1 MAQIKEFSSADLN
14 TISRFGGVSNTL
26 EKINGVAVTTP
37 AAGFLLDTYT
47 GAAAA
52 YSVRSLSSSYT
63 GPCMR
68 VRRNLASAGTGH
80 DDEADVAFD
89 TNGEIS
95 LDSAVSNFNPSGSS
109 ATTLGQF
116 LAASG
121 YTDVDS
127 LLPDT
132 ITATVSGW
140 YDQSGNGNNATQSTS
155 GSQPQIYNGTAVV
168 TVGGKAAMQ
177 FDGTDD
183 RFQLDVTATG
193 LNLDVANTSSF
204 HVAQY
209 NNATNDRS
217 FALSLGG
224 VAARWYP
231 GWMDNGLFKYGYN
244 ATTSVST
251 ETANTD
257 QNLFT
262 MIAGSTLGQAEAWRN
277 GVSKMTA
284 TLASS
289 QIMGDVV
296 GIGLFRTTFYLDGTV
311 QEVIIYSSDQ
321 SSNRTGIEDNI
332 NAEFG
337 IY

>member
-1 MAQIKEFSSADLN
+1 LAEISKISAVAIANVAKVDAVTKAN
-14 TISRFGGVSNTL
+14 IAD
-26 EKINGVAVTTP
+26 INGLTIPSAGLTP
-37 AAGFLLDTYT
+37 PLDTYT
-47 GAAAA
+47 GAKAA
-52 YSVRSLSSSYT
+52 YSLRKLRTAYT
-63 GPCMR
+63 GSAIE
-68 VRRNLASAGTGH
+68 VRRDSDNTTQDIGFDSNGDLDTAAIGTFVGSGN
-80 DDEADVAFD
+80 
-89 TNGEIS
+89 NGY
-95 LDSAVSNFNPSGSS
+95 VR
-109 ATTLGQF
+109 TL
-116 LAASG
+116 
-121 YTDVDS
+121 
-127 LLPDT
+127 
-132 ITATVSGW
+132 
-140 YDQSGNGNNATQSTS
+140 YDQSGNANDAQNTTNGQ
-155 GSQPQIYNGTAVV
+155 QPLIYNGTSVI
-168 TVGGKAAMQ
+168 TVGGKPAIE
-177 FDGTDD
+177 FDGVDD

-231 GWMDNGLFKYGYN
+231 GYMDNGLFKYGYN
-244 ATTSVST
+244 ATTTVST

-321 SSNRTGIEDNI
+321 SGNRTGIESNLTTYY
-332 NAEFG
+332 G
-337 IY
+337 L

>member
-1 MAQIKEFSSADLN
+1 MAKVDAVTKANIAD
-14 TISRFGGVSNTL
+14 
-26 EKINGVAVTTP
+26 INGLTIPSAGLTP
-37 AAGFLLDTYT
+37 PLDTYT
-47 GAAAA
+47 GAKAA
-52 YSVRSLSSSYT
+52 YSLRKLRTAYT
-63 GPCMR
+63 GSAIE
-68 VRRNLASAGTGH
+68 VRRDSDNTTQDIGFDSNGDLDTAAIGTFVGSGN
-80 DDEADVAFD
+80 
-89 TNGEIS
+89 NGY
-95 LDSAVSNFNPSGSS
+95 VR
-109 ATTLGQF
+109 TL
-116 LAASG
+116 
-121 YTDVDS
+121 
-127 LLPDT
+127 
-132 ITATVSGW
+132 
-140 YDQSGNGNNATQSTS
+140 YDQSGNANDAQNTTNGQ
-155 GSQPQIYNGTAVV
+155 QPLIYNGTSVI
-168 TVGGKAAMQ
+168 TVGGKPAIE
-177 FDGTDD
+177 FDGVDD

-231 GWMDNGLFKYGYN
+231 GYMDNGLFKYGYN
-244 ATTSVST
+244 ATTTVST

-321 SSNRTGIEDNI
+321 SGNRTGIESNLTTYY
-332 NAEFG
+332 G
-337 IY
+337 L